1 MTAKTIANTNSA
13 TPNEGGFLSGSL
25 FPIGSGCCDITVTEY

>member
-13 TPNEGGFLSGSL
+13 TPNEGGFGSGSL
-25 FPIGSGCCDITVTEY
+25 FPMALDTAKSR